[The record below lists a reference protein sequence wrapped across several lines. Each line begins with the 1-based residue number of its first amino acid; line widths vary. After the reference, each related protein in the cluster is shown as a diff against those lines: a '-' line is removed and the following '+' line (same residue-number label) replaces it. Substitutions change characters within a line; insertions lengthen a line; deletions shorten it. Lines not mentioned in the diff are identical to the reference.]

1 MVEWSLDGCIFKS
14 GTIIKPEIIHDDKP
28 HNVNEHF
35 STIFNHI
42 DFSIS
47 KLKIERFAKVH
58 PLGSLKQVKYWN
70 LLNILFLYK
79 NSETLPFRIFRKQRH
94 YNAYYIF
101 GSYSKSKRKPEKQN
115 LLHYPNLD
123 ESTNRKRPKLK
134 FSKIL

>member
-1 MVEWSLDGCIFKS
+1 MVEWSIFQS

-35 STIFNHI
+35 SAIFNHI

-47 KLKIERFAKVH
+47 KSKIECFTKNFYFKV
-58 PLGSLKQVKYWN
+58 LKWIRYWN
-70 LLNILFLYK
+70 FLNILFLYK

-123 ESTNRKRPKLK
+123 ESTNRKRPKSK
-134 FSKIL
+134 FSTIL